1 MFAQAETFPS
11 DAALACFSH
20 HCPGGCHHFQ
30 VEWQKCS
37 GKQLI
42 KLYIKIDKPIKKM
55 GRISRRFSKEHIQ
68 MAKRYVKRCPTSLI
82 IRDVQIKTT
91 MIYHHI
97 PLRMAII
104 KISTNNKCWRG
115 CREKGTLLHW
125 WWECKFVHRLW
136 KTVGRL
142 LKKI

>member
-1 MFAQAETFPS
+1 
-11 DAALACFSH
+11 
-20 HCPGGCHHFQ
+20 
-30 VEWQKCS
+30 
-37 GKQLI
+37 
-42 KLYIKIDKPIKKM
+42 M

-97 PLRMAII
+97 PLRMAVI

-115 CREKGTLLHW
+115 FSEKGTLLHW